1 MTVSFG
7 IGRAGNTVMFGGSSV
22 GIAVAIA
29 DWLVIEAPLT
39 ARVNQVGV
47 TA

>member
-1 MTVSFG
+1 VVSFG
-7 IGRAGNTVMFGGSSV
+7 IAGAGNTVIFGGSLV

-29 DWLVIEAPLT
+29 DWLVIEAPPT

>member
-1 MTVSFG
+1 MAVSFG
-7 IGRAGNTVMFGGSSV
+7 VGGAGNTVMFGGSSV

-29 DWLVIEAPLT
+29 DWLVIAAPLT